1 MKSTAKQILTP
12 VLVQVC
18 NPVLD
23 LYSLGQEKIK
33 VIEKKVTQE
42 HKGDFLD
49 TRGNKQS
56 PFFPTI

>member
-1 MKSTAKQILTP
+1 MKSTAKQI
-12 VLVQVC
+12 LVQVC

-42 HKGDFLD
+42 HKGD
-49 TRGNKQS
+49 
-56 PFFPTI
+56 